1 MNLATLEAIEKN
13 VSAIDKHDLPREIA
27 FAKGA
32 LDLDHPETVVWLSEL
47 YKSYAR
53 RIGFND

>member
-1 MNLATLEAIEKN
+1 MNLTTIQAIEKD
-13 VSAIDKHDLPREIA
+13 VTKISKDDLPREIA

-47 YKSYAR
+47 YKSYAQ